1 MNSDPASLENLRDI
15 AQPPP
20 VSWWPPALGWWVLL
34 AAIVIAAGF
43 VALRGWRRRKARAY
57 RRAAVRE
64 LESAQSIAEIAALL
78 KRTALA
84 AYPRSEIASLSGKT
98 WCQWLQETG
107 GQPVP
112 KAVAKVFSE
121 GIFTKSAAE
130 NAQEEVSAF
139 VRVWIQ
145 NHPSPPPR

>member
-1 MNSDPASLENLRDI
+1 MNSDPASLENLRNI

-20 VSWWPPALGWWVLL
+20 VSWWPPALGWWVVL
-34 AAIVIAAGF
+34 AALVIAAGF
-43 VALRGWRRRKARAY
+43 AALKGWRRWQARAY

-64 LESAQSIAEIAALL
+64 LESARSIAEIAAIL

-84 AYPRSEIASLSGKT
+84 AYPRSEIASLSGQA

-112 KAVAKVFSE
+112 NAVAKVLSE
-121 GIFTKSAAE
+121 GIFAKSAEE
-130 NAQEEVSAF
+130 NARQEVSAF
-139 VRVWIQ
+139 VRAWIQ
-145 NHPSPPPR
+145 NHPSPSFR

>member
-20 VSWWPPALGWWVLL
+20 VSWWPPALGWWVVL
-34 AAIVIAAGF
+34 AFILVVAAF
-43 VALRGWRRRKARAY
+43 AVWQGWRRWQARAY

-84 AYPRSEIASLSGKT
+84 VYPRSEIASLSGQA
-98 WCQWLQETG
+98 WCQWLQQTG

-112 KAVAKVFSE
+112 NTVAKVFSE
-121 GIFTKSAAE
+121 GIFAESAQE
-130 NAQEEVSAF
+130 NVQEEVTAF
-139 VRVWIQ
+139 VRAWIQ
-145 NHPSPPPR
+145 NHPSPSPR